1 MLRSFMSSKHWNIS
15 PAGRIVLVYLL
26 LSAFWIL
33 ISDLL
38 ISRIGNGG
46 DTAMLSIIKGWLF
59 VIISAAILY
68 HLIRRHVIK
77 QELAVRIILAS
88 EERLNLVLQS
98 VNDGVWDWDLE
109 NGRAY
114 LSPKFFEIIEFQ
126 PEKEAPDPDFFMS
139 MIHADDRAMVL
150 KVIDD
155 HLGGKNMSSV
165 FEFRTITR
173 QGTLKWI
180 WSRGKVVERDTSGQ
194 PLRMLGTITDI
205 SERKK
210 IEQALQESEKRY
222 RAVVEDQTEI
232 ICRFLPSGI
241 LTFVNDV
248 YCRLFGKSRE
258 ELLGRIWQPLAFPDD
273 LPEIEKQLKRMT
285 PEHPVVV
292 VENRI
297 ITGSGEVRW
306 MQFVNRGF
314 YDENGALLET
324 QVVGRDITVRR
335 QAEEDINSFLAEVHD
350 LYNNAPCGYHSLDEN
365 GLYVRVN
372 DTELKWLGYE
382 RDEIVGR
389 KTFADLIPE
398 ECRPVFWANFAGF
411 KQRGSVEGLEYVMVR
426 KDGSR
431 IRVLLNAT
439 YVEDEKGRYMVSR
452 GAILDITERK
462 KVEESMRQYA
472 HRLLELEEEMRKK
485 LAEELHDEIGR
496 DLTALG
502 LNIALMHDGLPV
514 ELHEKL
520 DERFEDAGVML
531 ESISRTVRGLMSK
544 LRPPV
549 LDDYGL
555 PAAMS
560 WHCELFSKR
569 SGLAVELSVEDGFPR
584 LSTDRELAIFRIA
597 QEAMTNISKHANA
610 STVKVTLSADAA
622 VIRLSVSDDGAGF
635 DAANVSHDS
644 EGSHWGLTMMRERAE
659 AANGR
664 FRLETSIGAGTTI
677 LAELGREA

>member
-1 MLRSFMSSKHWNIS
+1 MLRSFMSSKNWNNS

-155 HLGGKNMSSV
+155 HLGGKSMSSV

-180 WSRGKVVERDTSGQ
+180 LSRGKVVERDTSGQ

>member
-1 MLRSFMSSKHWNIS
+1 MLSSVMSSKNWNIS

-26 LSAFWIL
+26 LGMSWIL
-33 ISDLL
+33 FSDLL
-38 ISRIGNGG
+38 LSRIGNGW
-46 DTAMLSIIKGWLF
+46 DAAMLSIIKGWVF
-59 VIISAAILY
+59 VFISAALLY

-77 QELAVRIILAS
+77 QDLAVRIILAS

-114 LSPKFFEIIEFQ
+114 LSPKFFEIVDLQ
-126 PEKEAPDPDFFMS
+126 PEGEAPDPDFFLS
-139 MIHADDRAMVL
+139 LIHSDDRAMVL

-155 HLGGKNMSSV
+155 HLGCKSMSRAL
-165 FEFRTITR
+165 EFRMITR

-180 WSRGKVVERDTSGQ
+180 LGRGKVVERDAAGQ
-194 PLRMLGTITDI
+194 PLRILGTITDV

-210 IEQALQESEKRY
+210 IEQELQESEKRY

-232 ICRFLPSGI
+232 ICRFLPGGI

-248 YCRLFGKSRE
+248 YCRLFAKSRE
-258 ELLGRIWQPLAFPDD
+258 ELLGRSWQPLAFPED
-273 LPEIEKQLKRMT
+273 LPEIEKQLKKMS
-285 PEHPVVV
+285 PQQPVVV

-297 ITGSGEVRW
+297 ITGSGEMRW

-314 YDENGALLET
+314 FDEQFRLLET
-324 QVVGRDITVRR
+324 QVVGRDITVRKK
-335 QAEEDINSFLAEVHD
+335 AEEEINSYLIEVHD

-431 IRVLLNAT
+431 IKVLLNAT
-439 YVEDEKGRYMVSR
+439 FVEDEKGRYMVSR
-452 GAILDITERK
+452 GVILDITERK

-502 LNIALMHDGLPV
+502 LNIAMMHESLPV
-514 ELHEKL
+514 EMHEKL
-520 DERFEDAGVML
+520 DDRFEDVGMML

-555 PAAMS
+555 SAALR

-569 SGLAVELSVEDGFPR
+569 SGLEVELSVADGFPR

-610 STVKVTLSADAA
+610 RTVRISLIATAA

-635 DAANVSHDS
+635 DAANAGFGR

-659 AANGR
+659 AANGH
-664 FRLETSIGAGTTI
+664 FRLETAIGAGTTV
-677 LAELGREA
+677 LVELGRET